1 MLRYIFQRLL
11 AAVPVLLLMSFLVFS
26 LTYLIPGDPVRVV
39 LGTADVPDEVYQAT
53 LERLGLNQPF
63 VERYFRWL
71 GDVVQGDL
79 GTTYISQQSIAEML
93 GRALPVTLQLMM
105 ASMILALAIAIPS
118 ALVSALWRGSLIDMI
133 VTPISFVGL
142 SIPRFWLALWLI
154 YFFAV
159 RLRLLPATGYTSPT
173 EDLGQNIRG
182 MILPSLTLGILL
194 STGLTRFLRA
204 SLLDAAIQDHV
215 RTARMKGLP
224 ERLVIRNHILRNA
237 SLPFMTIVGLE
248 TAFLLGGTVL
258 IEDVF
263 ALPGMG
269 RLALQSIL
277 LREYL
282 TVQAIV
288 LILGTFFVV
297 INLAIDLLY
306 AMLDPRVRLDSRE
319 AG

>member
-1 MLRYIFQRLL
+1 MLGYIFQRLL
-11 AAVPVLLLMSFLVFS
+11 AAIPVLLLMSFLVFS

-63 VERYFRWL
+63 IERYFHWL
-71 GDVVQGDL
+71 GDVVQGNL
-79 GTTYISQQSIAEML
+79 GTTYISQQSIAEMV
-93 GRALPVTLQLMM
+93 GRALPITLQLMVS
-105 ASMILALAIAIPS
+105 SMILALAIAIPS

-204 SLLDAAIQDHV
+204 NLLDAAIQDHV

-306 AMLDPRVRLDSRE
+306 AMFDPRVRLDGRE